1 MGNFSSSN
9 KLECFLVN
17 PFDDSKNDAEPFLG
31 NGVVLHQCISI
42 NSTTV
47 AERSHFEWK
56 ELFTHSFY
64 LLMSLKLILKL
75 ATWFDQTY
83 HNDRDE
89 DDDDV
94 EPYHHRMSCSFILIF
109 HCNIDDMWASATECG
124 WEAEIKGASHTKS
137 QCVMLFSNSVWFGF
151 GEAFTFFSAAA
162 DADAASTYY
171 CAKIFTEKKMS
182 WNFVLHSQ

>member
-1 MGNFSSSN
+1 MHQHQQHDCSRAFTFRVERAFYTLVLFTNVIEIDIKTGNLIWPNISQRPGRGRRWRRTVSSSN
-9 KLECFLVN
+9 GMQFYFN
-17 PFDDSKNDAEPFLG
+17 
-31 NGVVLHQCISI
+31 ISLQYRRYVGKRI
-42 NSTTV
+42 WVRVS
-47 AERSHFEWK
+47 
-56 ELFTHSFY
+56 
-64 LLMSLKLILKL
+64 
-75 ATWFDQTY
+75 
-83 HNDRDE
+83 
-89 DDDDV
+89 
-94 EPYHHRMSCSFILIF
+94 
-109 HCNIDDMWASATECG
+109 G